1 MMASRQTL
9 LKHHE
14 SVLQHIVLDAN
25 LPLEVESLYVRHAEL
40 PFQRLRHSTD
50 TYINIFHKKRWQDL
64 TSISSYGMQIS
75 CHGKGRLEL
84 HGAFAPT
91 EEALALGTAPS
102 VLLNSCSVN
111 SPENAFCWTPSLE
124 GAYDFFFLVWEEEH
138 AGALKIDKAQYIT
151 LADSKPRTIKI
162 AIVTTTYQR
171 REDIGR
177 IVATYRQACENM
189 PEISLST
196 HLFVIN
202 NEREDEDFLQQ
213 YAAPKISIITNE
225 GNLGGSG
232 GFAQGARLA
241 VADGTFSHVLF
252 MDDDALSSSESWFR
266 TLRLAA
272 YLRTE
277 LRTHP
282 LSGAM
287 FTREHPSHCHA
298 MIEALDTRLYRLCL
312 IGETNMEDAG
322 SCLSSLAQ
330 AHIACTH
337 LLQKEKDPNNTHVT
351 APYPYAAWWYC
362 LFPIEIFQEFGYPAP
377 YFYQKDDQ
385 EFGLRIRRTPLFL
398 NGVCVWHPS
407 FQNKT
412 SALRSYLSLRN
423 YALTCL
429 DYTKK
434 WRRLLLKRIFLGVTR
449 SLAANDYERAALLL
463 LSVEDFLSFPS
474 IPREGEKLIS
484 RVQAKLRQYANKE
497 VRTFLSPHRIAP
509 QKLRHNLLPMLGVLL
524 TLGGTL
530 VPRFWRRGYTIAP
543 FLQVGKRWASQW
555 TAYSEEGC
563 ARCLQPLK
571 AAHIVIKFLCC
582 STKLLFPIK
591 YNERSECSSA
601 TI

>member
-40 PFQRLRHSTD
+40 PFQGLRHSTD

-543 FLQVGKRWASQW
+543 FLQVGTRWASQW
-555 TAYSEEGC
+555 TAYSDDGC
-563 ARCLQPLK
+563 ARCSQPLK

>member
-1 MMASRQTL
+1 MTL
-9 LKHHE
+9 SPHALSERKC
-14 SVLQHIVLDAN
+14 VLQHIVINMDRASGT
-25 LPLEVESLYVRHAEL
+25 EALYVRHVEL
-40 PFQRLRHSTD
+40 PFRGLRHTTD

-64 TSISSYGMQIS
+64 TSLSSYHLQIV
-75 CHGKGRLEL
+75 CYGKGHLEL
-84 HGAFAPT
+84 YGVSAP
-91 EEALALGTAPS
+91 ANGDYPNS
-102 VLLNSCSVN
+102 DISPVLLDTCAVD
-111 SPENAFCWTPSLE
+111 SPKDTVCWTPHLD
-124 GAYDFFFLVWEEEH
+124 GPYDFFFFAWEEEFE
-138 AGALKIDKAQYIT
+138 GALSIEQAQYST
-151 LADSKPRTIKI
+151 DADVTPRNVRM
-162 AIVTTTYQR
+162 AIVTTTYRR

-177 IVATYRQACENM
+177 LVAMYLRACEEM
-189 PEISLST
+189 LEIALST
-196 HLFVIN
+196 HMFIIN
-202 NEREDEDFLQQ
+202 NEREDEDFLRQ
-213 YAAPKISIITNE
+213 YAHPQISIITNAE
-225 GNLGGSG
+225 NLGGSG

-241 VADGTFSHVLF
+241 VEDGTFSHVLF
-252 MDDDALSSSESWFR
+252 MDDDAFAPAESWFR
-266 TLRLAA
+266 TLRLSAC
-272 YLRTE
+272 LRKE
-277 LRTHP
+277 LHSHP

-287 FTREHPSHCHA
+287 FTREQPTYCHA
-298 MIEALDTRLYRLCL
+298 MIEGLDARLHRLCL
-312 IGETNMEDAG
+312 SGDMNMEDSG

-330 AHIACTH
+330 AHAVSTR
-337 LLQKEKDPNNTHVT
+337 LLQTEKEHKPAL

-362 LFPIEIFQEFGYPAP
+362 LFPIKIFQEYGYPAP
-377 YFYQKDDQ
+377 YFCRGDDQ
-385 EFGLRIRRTPLFL
+385 EFGLRIRRTPLFM
-398 NGVCVWHPS
+398 NGICVWHPD
-407 FQNKT
+407 FKNKT
-412 SALRSYLSLRN
+412 SLLRSYLSFRN
-423 YALTCL
+423 YALNCATHIAH
-429 DYTKK
+429 
-434 WRRLLLKRIFLGVTR
+434 WRQHILKRLFLGITR

>member
-40 PFQRLRHSTD
+40 PFQGLRHSTD

-412 SALRSYLSLRN
+412 GALRRYLSLRN
-423 YALTCL
+423 YALACAG
-429 DYTKK
+429 YTKQ
-434 WRRLLLKRIFLGVTR
+434 WRRLLLKRLFLGVTR
-449 SLAANDYERAALLL
+449 SLAANDYERAALFI
-463 LSVEDFLSFPS
+463 LSAEDFLSFAD

-484 RVQAKLRQYANKE
+484 RVQTTLQKNSNKE
-497 VRTFLSPHRIAP
+497 IRSHSSPQHIKTRALLYNI
-509 QKLRHNLLPMLGVLL
+509 LPMLGVLL
-524 TLGGTL
+524 TLGGGL
-530 VPRFWRRGYTIAP
+530 VPPFWRRRYTVAP
-543 FLQVGKRWASQW
+543 FNQVGGRWASQR
-555 TAYSEEGC
+555 TAYSEGENALVFHAG
-563 ARCLQPLK
+563 K
-571 AAHIVIKFLCC
+571 AARLSIKAIFI
-582 STKLLFPIK
+582 FIK
-591 YNERSECSSA
+591 IILRQKINA
-601 TI
+601 K

>member
-1 MMASRQTL
+1 MMASTQTL

-14 SVLQHIVLDAN
+14 CVLQHIVVDAN
-25 LPLEVESLYVRHAEL
+25 LPLETKSLYVRHAEL
-40 PFQRLRHSTD
+40 PLQKLRHSTD

-64 TSISSYGMQIS
+64 TNLSSYSMQII
-75 CHGKGRLEL
+75 CRGKGRLEL

-91 EEALALGTAPS
+91 REALPLTTSAPS
-102 VLLNSCSVN
+102 TLLDSCSVDCQ
-111 SPENAFCWTPSLE
+111 EKTFCWTPRLE
-124 GAYDFFFLVWEEEH
+124 GAYDFFFLAWEEEY
-138 AGALKIDKAQYIT
+138 AGALKIDKAQYMALT
-151 LADSKPRTIKI
+151 ESKPRNIKI

-171 REDIGR
+171 REDIR
-177 IVATYRQACENM
+177 RLVSTYRQACENL
-189 PEISLST
+189 PEISSST
-196 HLFVIN
+196 HLFIIN
-202 NEREDEDFLQQ
+202 NERGDENFLQQ
-213 YAAPKISIITNE
+213 YASPKISIITNAE
-225 GNLGGSG
+225 NLGGSG

-241 VADGTFSHVLF
+241 VEDGTFSHVLF
-252 MDDDALSSSESWFR
+252 MDDDALASGESWFR

-272 YLRTE
+272 CLKAE
-277 LRTHP
+277 LHSHP

-287 FTREHPSHCHA
+287 FTREQPSYCHA

-312 IGETNMEDAG
+312 SGDTNLEDAG
-322 SCLSSLAQ
+322 RCLFSLSQ
-330 AHIACTH
+330 AHAVCTR
-337 LLQKEKDPNNTHVT
+337 LLQIEKEHKPAT
-351 APYPYAAWWYC
+351 APYPYAAWWYS
-362 LFPIEIFQEFGYPAP
+362 LFPIKIFQEFGYPAP

-385 EFGLRIRRTPLFL
+385 EFGLRIQRTPLFL

-407 FQNKT
+407 FQNKK
-412 SALRSYLSLRN
+412 SALRHYLSFRN
-423 YALTCL
+423 YALACAT
-429 DYTKK
+429 YTKQ
-434 WRRLLLKRIFLGVTR
+434 WRRVLLKRLFLGITR
-449 SLAANDYERAALLL
+449 SLAANDYERAALFL
-463 LSVEDFLSFPS
+463 LSLEDFLSFS
-474 IPREGEKLIS
+474 TVPREGGKLIS
-484 RVQAKLRQYANKE
+484 RVQATLQKYANKKK
-497 VRTFLSPHRIAP
+497 RISLSPDRIAP

-591 YNERSECSSA
+591 YNERSKCSSA